1 MYNMILLFVLSIV
14 SLVMLL
20 FEVQTTACLLWYL
33 YTQVVAEESKWNRLS
48 RLENMALVI
57 HCFWG
62 ARMKVGEWKGNSMDP
77 LSEGVGVVFTDSS
90 GFSRLFRNDYVNH
103 CVKYE
108 RCILASPNSALREP
122 ICQWPNVW
130 FGRAFMHLMI
140 DITRDVTC
148 RNRNQIHSVYKDIYV
163 LFTKM
168 CSVYKDMFCL

>member
-108 RCILASPNSALREP
+108 RCIKFLPHPTLHCENP
-122 ICQWPNVW
+122 YVNDQM
-130 FGRAFMHLMI
+130 FGLVELSCI
-140 DITRDVTC
+140 WW
-148 RNRNQIHSVYKDIYV
+148 
-163 LFTKM
+163 
-168 CSVYKDMFCL
+168 